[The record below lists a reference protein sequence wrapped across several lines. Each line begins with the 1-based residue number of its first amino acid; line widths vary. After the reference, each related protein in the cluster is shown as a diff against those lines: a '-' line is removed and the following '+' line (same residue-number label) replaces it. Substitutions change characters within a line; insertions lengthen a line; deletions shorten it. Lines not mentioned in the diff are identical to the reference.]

1 MLELL
6 QNNLMQIVG
15 TILLGIVSFLGA
27 KIKTKYD
34 GYVNTKIKKEI
45 VNSTVRYVEQVFNTL
60 HGQEKLNKAKE
71 KAIEWLNEKGIKAS
85 ETELEILIESVVNE
99 FNQSINK

>member
-34 GYVNTKIKKEI
+34 EYVNTKIKKEI

-60 HGQEKLNKAKE
+60 HGREKLNKAKE
-71 KAIEWLNEKGIKAS
+71 KANKNININSVFSLIS
-85 ETELEILIESVVNE
+85 FFILEII
-99 FNQSINK
+99 FQYKK